1 MFKGKL
7 EVIPEVVGLT
17 VMVALGTFVLRRAL
31 KTDAAAQIARFPI
44 VGIIVTGSTAV
55 LDEAYA

>member
-17 VMVALGTFVLRRAL
+17 VMVALGTYVLRRAL
-31 KTDAAAQIARFPI
+31 KTDAAASIARIPFL
-44 VGIIVTGSTAV
+44 GIIVSGSTAV